1 MFTFIFM
8 YIAILAEPTFS
19 KVQLE
24 NPDSPGDS
32 EAYGDP
38 GGSENTDSPGGFETT
53 DDPDGSGVCK
63 KRFCEVV

>member
-1 MFTFIFM
+1 M
-8 YIAILAEPTFS
+8 AEPTFS

-38 GGSENTDSPGGFETT
+38 GGSETTDSPGGSEAYGDPGGSENTDSPGDYEI
-53 DDPDGSGVCK
+53 CK
-63 KRFCEVV
+63 ERFCEVV